1 MDIRVEI
8 LKEHSRRQADR
19 IVSWI
24 GTDAVRFR
32 KLMDLFLRGEYV
44 VAQRS
49 AMAVGLCADRPPALV
64 RPYIGRMIARMD
76 EPGVHIAIRRCVVR
90 MLQCVEIPPGLLGKV
105 ATQCFRYL
113 SSGDSP
119 VAVKAFSMAVLGRIA
134 EKEPDL
140 GRELRL
146 VIEQQLPH
154 GSSGFRSCAAHVL
167 KGLRKA

>member
-1 MDIRVEI
+1 MDLKTEI

-19 IVSWI
+19 VVTWI
-24 GTDAVRFR
+24 GADPARFR
-32 KLMDLFLRGEYV
+32 KLMELFLRGEYV

-49 AMAVGLCADRPPALV
+49 AMAVGLCADRHPALI
-64 RPYIGRMIARMD
+64 RPYIARMIARMD

-90 MLQCVEIPPGLLGKV
+90 TLQCADIPPALLGTV
-105 ATQCFRYL
+105 ATRCFRYL
-113 SSGDSP
+113 ADGESP
-119 VAVKAFSMAVLGRIA
+119 VAVKAFSMVVLGRIA

-146 VIEQQLPH
+146 VIEQQLPY

-167 KGLRKA
+167 KGLRKP